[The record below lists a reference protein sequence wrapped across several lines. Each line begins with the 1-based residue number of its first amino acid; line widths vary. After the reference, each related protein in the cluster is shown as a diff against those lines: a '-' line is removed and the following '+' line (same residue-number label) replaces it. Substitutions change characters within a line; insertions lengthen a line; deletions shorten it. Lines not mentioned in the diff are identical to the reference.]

1 MRKRSTKTYIYNI
14 TKLGV
19 TPYKRPF
26 LKNKGILKNNKTS
39 LVYKGK
45 TIDNEK
51 QVAEKLNHTYNDMVE
66 HTTGNKTTSVL
77 HDTNIELSSA
87 IDLTTIT
94 KCTLVL

>member
-1 MRKRSTKTYIYNI
+1 M
-14 TKLGV
+14 
-19 TPYKRPF
+19 PYKRPF
-26 LKNKGILKNNKTS
+26 LKNKGILKDNKTS

-45 TIDNEK
+45 TIDDEK
-51 QVAEKLNHTYNDMVE
+51 QVAEKLNHTYKDMVE
-66 HTTGNKTTSVL
+66 HTTGNKSTSVL